1 MSDIKEVLGNYST
14 DITKTIEEE
23 LATITP
29 QNLADASVYL
39 TRAGGKMLRP
49 ALTLITAEAV
59 GGARESS
66 LNAAA
71 AIELIHT
78 FSLIHDDIMDQDDT
92 RRGMPSVHKVWGDD
106 VAILAGDTLFSKAF
120 ELIIGSKGTSSD
132 QNNKALATVADACVK
147 ICEGQALDMSFEE
160 RFDVKQ
166 DEYMEMIFKKTGALI
181 AAATKAGAIMG
192 GASDEVIDAMYE
204 YGRLIGL
211 AFQIQD
217 DYLDLVADE
226 ETLGKP
232 IGSDIGKGKMT
243 IIAIKGLESDD
254 SGRLFEILKDTENS
268 QSDIDEAI
276 QILTDCGAIE
286 YARNLAL
293 ESVDQAKEVLEILDD
308 SASKQILVGIADC
321 IIRDGNHI
329 SIIDFKS
336 DEKIPFRSIY
346 EVGKKKSKR
355 MKYPLVNL
363 EDASGIHYQIQ
374 LSLYAWMIQQLDPN
388 LIIDNLVIVQ
398 VENLKKK
405 KEFPVEYLKEDVE
418 KLLKW
423 HVKSVRLKT
432 EMDKCNSLN
441 FD

>member
-1 MSDIKEVLGNYST
+1 MSNVKEVLGNYSK

-29 QNLADASVYL
+29 DNLAEASVYL

-59 GGARESS
+59 GGKRESA
-66 LNAAA
+66 LKAGA

-78 FSLIHDDIMDQDDT
+78 FSLIHDDIMDQDDM

-120 ELIIGSKGTSSD
+120 EIIIGTEGTSSD

-147 ICEGQALDMSFEE
+147 ICEGQASDMGFED
-160 RFDVKQ
+160 RFDVTE

-181 AAATKAGAIMG
+181 AAATKVGAIMG

-217 DYLDLVADE
+217 DYLDIAADE

-243 IIAIKGLESDD
+243 IIAIKGLASDD
-254 SGRLFEILKDTENS
+254 GRLLEILKAENNS
-268 QSDIDEAI
+268 QDEIDEAI
-276 QILTDCGAIE
+276 EILTNCGAIE
-286 YARNLAL
+286 YARNLAQ
-293 ESVDQAKEVLEILDD
+293 ESVVQAKEVLEILDD
-308 SASKQILVGIADC
+308 SSSKQILSDIAD
-321 IIRDGNHI
+321 
-329 SIIDFKS
+329 FVL
-336 DEKIPFRSIY
+336 ERS
-346 EVGKKKSKR
+346 
-355 MKYPLVNL
+355 
-363 EDASGIHYQIQ
+363 A
-374 LSLYAWMIQQLDPN
+374 
-388 LIIDNLVIVQ
+388 
-398 VENLKKK
+398 
-405 KEFPVEYLKEDVE
+405 
-418 KLLKW
+418 
-423 HVKSVRLKT
+423 
-432 EMDKCNSLN
+432 
-441 FD
+441 

>member
-1 MSDIKEVLGNYST
+1 MSDIKEVLGNYLT

-120 ELIIGSKGTSSD
+120 EIIIGSKGTSSD

-192 GASDEVIDAMYE
+192 GASDEVIDVMYE

-308 SASKQILVGIADC
+308 SASKQILVGIAD
-321 IIRDGNHI
+321 
-329 SIIDFKS
+329 FVL
-336 DEKIPFRSIY
+336 ERS
-346 EVGKKKSKR
+346 
-355 MKYPLVNL
+355 
-363 EDASGIHYQIQ
+363 A
-374 LSLYAWMIQQLDPN
+374 
-388 LIIDNLVIVQ
+388 
-398 VENLKKK
+398 
-405 KEFPVEYLKEDVE
+405 
-418 KLLKW
+418 
-423 HVKSVRLKT
+423 
-432 EMDKCNSLN
+432 
-441 FD
+441 

>member
-120 ELIIGSKGTSSD
+120 EIIIGSKGTSSD

-204 YGRLIGL
+204 YGRVIGL

-254 SGRLFEILKDTENS
+254 SGRLLEILKDTENS

-308 SASKQILVGIADC
+308 SASKQILVGIAD
-321 IIRDGNHI
+321 
-329 SIIDFKS
+329 FVL
-336 DEKIPFRSIY
+336 ERS
-346 EVGKKKSKR
+346 
-355 MKYPLVNL
+355 
-363 EDASGIHYQIQ
+363 A
-374 LSLYAWMIQQLDPN
+374 
-388 LIIDNLVIVQ
+388 
-398 VENLKKK
+398 
-405 KEFPVEYLKEDVE
+405 
-418 KLLKW
+418 
-423 HVKSVRLKT
+423 
-432 EMDKCNSLN
+432 
-441 FD
+441 